1 LDAGHPHPVPG
12 TLCLTGWAVRGRPY
26 TAGVDTLPPPGAGP
40 GAPSDGSSDLLD
52 GLNDAQRA
60 AVLATDGPTL
70 IVAGAGSG
78 KTRVLTHRI
87 AHLVKDKRVPPTGI
101 LAITFTNKAA
111 REMRERLGGLVGPVV
126 KAMWVSTFHS
136 ACVRILRRS
145 GSHLGYKST
154 FTIYDEAD
162 AERLMRDVCRQLDY
176 DPKRLAPRS
185 LRNAV
190 SAAKDQLLGP
200 EAYADR
206 AFGWFDKKAA
216 EAYKLY
222 QRRLVESNAV
232 DFDDLIM
239 QVVRLFREHPDV
251 LAEYQARFR
260 YVLVDE
266 FQDTNVAQYELLK
279 LLCASHRNLSVV
291 GDGDQSI
298 YAFRGATVRNILD
311 FEADYPEANVI
322 LLEQNYR
329 STQTILSAANAVIAN
344 NLERK
349 PKNLWTAIGS
359 GSPIV
364 RYQAE
369 NEHDEAA
376 FVAGEVE
383 RLRDQGVGYGKV
395 VVFYRTNA
403 QSRVLEE
410 VFVKAGLPYKVVG
423 GVKFYDRRE
432 VKDLLA
438 YLRAVV
444 NPLDTVSLRRVLNV
458 PRRGIGET
466 SERAIDRFAAEE
478 GIPFS
483 EALARA
489 GEVPGL
495 GARQARAAGDFMAVL
510 DELRAGAEE
519 GRSPSVLVQDA
530 WTVSGLLR
538 ELEADTTI
546 EGQGRVENV
555 RELQSVAEEYE
566 LREPEGGLAGFLESI
581 ALVSDADQVES
592 GSSAVTLMT
601 LHTAKGLEYPVVF
614 IVGLEENVFPHVR
627 SIGEPRDLE
636 EERRLAYV
644 GITRAQERLY
654 LTSAWSRTLFGSTNY
669 NLPSRF
675 LKEVPEELVTVAAVE
690 GGRRPRPA
698 TSWGEAGTAFGSGRS
713 SLGSRPAPSFSQPAT
728 PAAQLAAGQRGAL
741 DLGLA
746 AGDAVV
752 HRQWGQGTVRAVSG
766 QGDRAMAE
774 VDFPGLG
781 RKRLL
786 LRYAPLSRP

>member
-1 LDAGHPHPVPG
+1 VDPSPAPDG
-12 TLCLTGWAVRGRPY
+12 T
-26 TAGVDTLPPPGAGP
+26 GASP
-40 GAPSDGSSDLLD
+40 DLLD
-52 GLNDAQRA
+52 GLNDAQRL
-60 AVLATDGPTL
+60 AVLATEGPTL

-87 AHLVKDKRVPPTGI
+87 AHLIKDRRVPPTAV

-111 REMRERLGGLVGPVV
+111 REMQDRLRQLVGPVV

-145 GSHLGYKST
+145 GSHLGYTST
-154 FTIYDEAD
+154 FSIYDEGD
-162 AERLMRDVCRQLDY
+162 AERLMAQVVRQLDY
-176 DPKRLAPRS
+176 DPKRLSARS
-185 LRNAV
+185 MRHGV
-190 SAAKDQLLGP
+190 SAAKDQLIDP
-200 EAYADR
+200 EMLADR
-206 AFGWFDKKAA
+206 AVGWFEKKVA
-216 EAYKLY
+216 EAYRLY
-222 QRRLVESNAV
+222 QRRLAESNAV

-239 QVVRLFREHPDV
+239 QTVRLFQEHPDV
-251 LAEYQARFR
+251 LADYQRRFR

-279 LLCASHRNLSVV
+279 LLAAEHRNLSVV

-359 GSPIV
+359 GNPIV

-376 FVAGEVE
+376 YVVEEVE
-383 RLRDQGVGYGKV
+383 RLHEAGLGYGKV

-403 QSRVLEE
+403 QSRPLEE
-410 VFVKAGLPYKVVG
+410 VFVKAGLPYKIVG

-438 YLRAVV
+438 YLKATV

-458 PRRGIGET
+458 PRRGIGDT
-466 SERAIDRFAAEE
+466 SERAIDRFATEE
-478 GIPFS
+478 GIPFGD
-483 EALARA
+483 ALRRA

-495 GARQARAAGDFMAVL
+495 GARQGRAVADFVAVL
-510 DELRAGAEE
+510 DELAAGVAE

-530 WTVSGLLR
+530 WTLSGLMR
-538 ELEADTTI
+538 ELEADTSI

-555 RELQSVAEEYE
+555 RELQSAAEEYE
-566 LREPEGGLAGFLESI
+566 LREGLEAEPTLAGFLESI
-581 ALVSDADQVES
+581 ALVTDADQVEA
-592 GSSAVTLMT
+592 GSQSVTLMT

-627 SIGEPRDLE
+627 SIGEPRELE

-644 GITRAQERLY
+644 GITRARERLY
-654 LTSAWSRTLFGSTNY
+654 LTNAWSRTLFGATSY

-675 LKEVPEELVTVAAVE
+675 LKEVPEELVSVAP
-690 GGRRPRPA
+690 GQGRASPSRALPA
-698 TSWGEAGTAFGSGRS
+698 SWGDSSPAFGAGRS
-713 SLGSRPAPSFSQPAT
+713 SFNARAHPPVSFDRQPT
-728 PAAQLAAGQRGAL
+728 PAERLAGRQRGAL

-746 AGDAVV
+746 PGDEVV
-752 HRQWGQGTVRAVSG
+752 HRQWGRGTVATISG
-766 QGDRAMAE
+766 QGERAMAE

-786 LRYAPLSRP
+786 LRYAPLTRP

>member
-1 LDAGHPHPVPG
+1 VDHSPAPDV
-12 TLCLTGWAVRGRPY
+12 TGASP
-26 TAGVDTLPPPGAGP
+26 
-40 GAPSDGSSDLLD
+40 DLLD
-52 GLNDAQRA
+52 GLNDAQRL
-60 AVLATDGPTL
+60 AVLATEGPTL

-87 AHLVKDKRVPPTGI
+87 AHLIKDKGVPPTSV

-111 REMRERLGGLVGPVV
+111 REMQERLRHLVGPVV

-145 GSHLGYKST
+145 GSHLGYTST
-154 FTIYDEAD
+154 FSIYDEGD
-162 AERLMRDVCRQLDY
+162 AERLMAQVVRQLDY
-176 DPKRLAPRS
+176 DPKRLPARVM
-185 LRNAV
+185 RHGV
-190 SAAKDQLLGP
+190 SAAKDQLIDP
-200 EAYADR
+200 EMLADR
-206 AFGWFDKKAA
+206 AIGWFEKKVA
-216 EAYKLY
+216 EAYRLY
-222 QRRLVESNAV
+222 QQRLVESNAV

-239 QVVRLFREHPDV
+239 QTVRLFREHPDV
-251 LAEYQARFR
+251 LADYQRRFR

-279 LLCASHRNLSVV
+279 LLAAEHRNLSVV

-311 FEADYPEANVI
+311 FESDYPEANVI

-349 PKNLWTAIGS
+349 PKNLWTAFGA
-359 GSPIV
+359 GNPIV

-376 FVAGEVE
+376 FVVEEVE
-383 RLRDQGVGYGKV
+383 RLHEHGLGYGSV

-403 QSRVLEE
+403 QSRPLEE
-410 VFVKAGLPYKVVG
+410 VFVKAGLPYKIVG

-438 YLRAVV
+438 YLKATV

-458 PRRGIGET
+458 PRRGIGDT
-466 SERAIDRFAAEE
+466 SERAIDRFATEE
-478 GIPFS
+478 EIPFG
-483 EALARA
+483 EALRRA

-495 GARQARAAGDFMAVL
+495 GARQVRAVADFVAVL
-510 DELRAGAEE
+510 DELAAGAEE

-530 WTVSGLLR
+530 WTLSGLMR
-538 ELEADTTI
+538 ELEADTSI

-555 RELQSVAEEYE
+555 RELQSAAEEYE
-566 LREPEGGLAGFLESI
+566 LREGLEAEPTLAGFLESI
-581 ALVSDADQVES
+581 ALVTDADQVEA
-592 GSSAVTLMT
+592 GSQSVTLMT

-614 IVGLEENVFPHVR
+614 IVGMEENVFPHVR
-627 SIGEPRDLE
+627 SIGEPRELE

-644 GITRAQERLY
+644 GITRARERLY
-654 LTSAWSRTLFGSTNY
+654 LTNAWSRTLFGATSY

-675 LKEVPEELVTVAAVE
+675 LKEVPEELVSVA
-690 GGRRPRPA
+690 PA
-698 TSWGEAGTAFGSGRS
+698 QAKAAAAGSGPASWGDSSPAFGAGRS
-713 SLGSRPAPSFSQPAT
+713 SFNARPGAPPVSFDRQPT
-728 PAAQLAAGQRGAL
+728 PAERLAGRQRGAL

-746 AGDAVV
+746 PGDEVV
-752 HRQWGQGTVRAVSG
+752 HRQWGRGTVATISG
-766 QGDRAMAE
+766 QGERAMAE

-786 LRYAPLSRP
+786 LRYAPLTRP

>member
-1 LDAGHPHPVPG
+1 MDTPPLRDDA
-12 TLCLTGWAVRGRPY
+12 
-26 TAGVDTLPPPGAGP
+26 AGP
-40 GAPSDGSSDLLD
+40 SDLLD
-52 GLNDAQRA
+52 GLNDAQRE

-78 KTRVLTHRI
+78 KTRVLTHRV
-87 AHLVKDKRVPPTGI
+87 AHLVNDLGVPPTAI

-111 REMRERLGGLVGPVV
+111 REMQERLRLLVGPVV
-126 KAMWVSTFHS
+126 KAMWVMTFHA

-145 GSHLGYKST
+145 GAPLGYRSN
-154 FTIYDEAD
+154 FSIYDESD
-162 AERLMRDVCRQLDY
+162 AERLMTAVCRQLDL
-176 DPKRLAPRS
+176 DPKRLAPRAV
-185 LRNAV
+185 RHAV
-190 SAAKDQLLGP
+190 SAAKDELRDPDG
-200 EAYADR
+200 YADI
-206 AFGWFDKKAA
+206 AMTWFDKKVA

-239 QVVRLFREHPDV
+239 QTVRLFREHPDV

-279 LLCASHRNLSVV
+279 LLTAESRNLSVV

-349 PKNLWTAIGS
+349 PKNLWTSVG
-359 GSPIV
+359 GGQPIV

-376 FVAGEVE
+376 WVVEEVE
-383 RLRDQGVGYGKV
+383 RLRAGGYDYGQV

-432 VKDLLA
+432 VKDLIA
-438 YLRAVV
+438 YLKATV

-458 PRRGIGET
+458 PRRGIGDT
-466 SERAIDRFAAEE
+466 SERTIERFASEAE
-478 GIPFS
+478 IPFG
-483 EALARA
+483 EALRRA
-489 GEVPGL
+489 GEIPGL
-495 GARQARAAGDFMAVL
+495 GSRQARGIADFNAVL
-510 DELRAGAEE
+510 DELRAGMEE
-519 GRSPSVLVQDA
+519 GRSPSVLVQEA
-530 WTVSGLLR
+530 WDLSGLMR
-538 ELEADTTI
+538 ELEADHSI
-546 EGQGRVENV
+546 EGEGRVENV

-581 ALVSDADQVES
+581 ALVSDADEVEEAS
-592 GSSAVTLMT
+592 QGITLMT

-644 GITRAQERLY
+644 GITRARERLY
-654 LTSAWSRTLFGSTNY
+654 LTNAWSRTLFGATNY

-675 LKEVPEELVTVAAVE
+675 LKEVPEELVRVASPSSTA
-690 GGRRPRPA
+690 GGFRRAASEWGDASPAFGAGRNTFGPRPA
-698 TSWGEAGTAFGSGRS
+698 ARP
-713 SLGSRPAPSFSQPAT
+713 PAPSFRRDPT
-728 PAAQLAAGQRGAL
+728 PAERLANQQRGSL
-741 DLGLA
+741 DLDLA
-746 AGDAVV
+746 PGDEVV
-752 HRQWGQGTVRAVSG
+752 HRQWGKGVVRALSG

-774 VDFPGLG
+774 VDFPNQG

-786 LRYAPLSRP
+786 LRYAPLSKP

>member
-1 LDAGHPHPVPG
+1 
-12 TLCLTGWAVRGRPY
+12 
-26 TAGVDTLPPPGAGP
+26 VDHSP
-40 GAPSDGSSDLLD
+40 APDVTGSSPDLLD
-52 GLNDAQRA
+52 GLNDAQRL
-60 AVLATDGPTL
+60 AVLATEGPTL

-87 AHLVKDKRVPPTGI
+87 AHLIKDKGVPPTSV

-111 REMRERLGGLVGPVV
+111 REMQERLRHLVGPVV

-145 GSHLGYKST
+145 GSHLGYTST
-154 FTIYDEAD
+154 FSIYDEGD
-162 AERLMRDVCRQLDY
+162 AERLMAQVVRQLDY
-176 DPKRLAPRS
+176 DPKRLPARAM
-185 LRNAV
+185 RHGV
-190 SAAKDQLLGP
+190 SAAKDQLIDP
-200 EAYADR
+200 EMLADR
-206 AFGWFDKKAA
+206 AIGWFEKKVA
-216 EAYKLY
+216 EAYRLY
-222 QRRLVESNAV
+222 QQRLVESNAV

-239 QVVRLFREHPDV
+239 QTVRLFREHPDV
-251 LAEYQARFR
+251 LADYQRRFR

-279 LLCASHRNLSVV
+279 LLAAEHRNLSVV

-311 FEADYPEANVI
+311 FESDYPEANVI

-349 PKNLWTAIGS
+349 PKNLWTAFGA
-359 GSPIV
+359 GNPIV

-376 FVAGEVE
+376 FVVEEVE
-383 RLRDQGVGYGKV
+383 RLHEHGLGYGSV

-403 QSRVLEE
+403 QSRPLEE
-410 VFVKAGLPYKVVG
+410 VFVKAGLPYKIVG

-438 YLRAVV
+438 YLKATV

-458 PRRGIGET
+458 PRRGIGDT
-466 SERAIDRFAAEE
+466 SERAIDRFATEE
-478 GIPFS
+478 EIPFG
-483 EALARA
+483 EALRRA

-495 GARQARAAGDFMAVL
+495 GARQVRAVADFVAVL
-510 DELRAGAEE
+510 DELAAGAEE

-530 WTVSGLLR
+530 WTLSGLMR
-538 ELEADTTI
+538 ELEADTSI

-555 RELQSVAEEYE
+555 RELQSAAEEYE
-566 LREPEGGLAGFLESI
+566 LREGLEAEPTLAGFLESI
-581 ALVSDADQVES
+581 ALVTDADQVEA
-592 GSSAVTLMT
+592 GSQSVTLMT

-614 IVGLEENVFPHVR
+614 IVGMEENVFPHVR
-627 SIGEPRDLE
+627 SIGEPRELE

-644 GITRAQERLY
+644 GITRARERLY
-654 LTSAWSRTLFGSTNY
+654 LTNAWSRTLFGATSY

-675 LKEVPEELVTVAAVE
+675 LKEVPEELVSVAPAQ
-690 GGRRPRPA
+690 GRASAARSLPA
-698 TSWGEAGTAFGSGRS
+698 GWGDASPAFGAGRS
-713 SLGSRPAPSFSQPAT
+713 SFNARPHPPVSFDRQPT
-728 PAAQLAAGQRGAL
+728 PAERLAGRQRGAL
-741 DLGLA
+741 DLGLTP
-746 AGDAVV
+746 GDEVV
-752 HRQWGQGTVRAVSG
+752 HRQWGRGTVAAVSG
-766 QGDRAMAE
+766 QGERAMAE

-786 LRYAPLSRP
+786 LRYAPLTRP

>member
-1 LDAGHPHPVPG
+1 VDPLPAPDG
-12 TLCLTGWAVRGRPY
+12 T
-26 TAGVDTLPPPGAGP
+26 GASP
-40 GAPSDGSSDLLD
+40 DLLD
-52 GLNDAQRA
+52 GLNDAQRL
-60 AVLATDGPTL
+60 AVLATEGPTL

-87 AHLVKDKRVPPTGI
+87 AHLIKDRRVPPTAV

-111 REMRERLGGLVGPVV
+111 REMQERLRQLVGPVV

-145 GSHLGYKST
+145 GSHLGYTSS
-154 FTIYDEAD
+154 FSIYDEGD
-162 AERLMRDVCRQLDY
+162 AERLMAQVVRQLDY
-176 DPKRLAPRS
+176 DPKRLSARS
-185 LRNAV
+185 MRHGV
-190 SAAKDQLLGP
+190 SAAKDQLIDP
-200 EAYADR
+200 EMLADR
-206 AFGWFDKKAA
+206 AVGWFEKKVA
-216 EAYKLY
+216 EAYRLY
-222 QRRLVESNAV
+222 QRRLAESNAV

-239 QVVRLFREHPDV
+239 QTVRLFQEHPDV
-251 LAEYQARFR
+251 LAEYQRRFR

-279 LLCASHRNLSVV
+279 LLAAEHRNLSVV

-359 GSPIV
+359 GNPIV

-376 FVAGEVE
+376 FVVEEVE
-383 RLRDQGVGYGKV
+383 RLHEAGLGYGKV

-403 QSRVLEE
+403 QSRPLEE
-410 VFVKAGLPYKVVG
+410 VFVKAGLPYKIVG

-438 YLRAVV
+438 YLKATV

-458 PRRGIGET
+458 PRRGIGDT
-466 SERAIDRFAAEE
+466 SERAIDRFATEE
-478 GIPFS
+478 GIPLGD
-483 EALARA
+483 ALRRA

-495 GARQARAAGDFMAVL
+495 GARQVRAVADFVAVL
-510 DELRAGAEE
+510 DELAAGVAE

-530 WTVSGLLR
+530 WTLSGLMR
-538 ELEADTTI
+538 ELEADTSI

-555 RELQSVAEEYE
+555 RELQSAAEEYE
-566 LREPEGGLAGFLESI
+566 LREGLEAEPTLAGFLESI
-581 ALVSDADQVES
+581 ALVTDADQVEA
-592 GSSAVTLMT
+592 GSQSVTLMT

-627 SIGEPRDLE
+627 SIGEPRELE

-644 GITRAQERLY
+644 GITRARERLY
-654 LTSAWSRTLFGSTNY
+654 LTNAWSRTLFGATSY

-675 LKEVPEELVTVAAVE
+675 LKEVPEELVSVAPAQ
-690 GGRRPRPA
+690 GRASAARSLPA
-698 TSWGEAGTAFGSGRS
+698 GWGDASPAFGAGRS
-713 SLGSRPAPSFSQPAT
+713 SFNARPHPPVSFDRQPT
-728 PAAQLAAGQRGAL
+728 PAERLAGRQRGAL
-741 DLGLA
+741 DLGLTP
-746 AGDAVV
+746 GDEVV
-752 HRQWGQGTVRAVSG
+752 HRQWGRGTVAAVSG
-766 QGDRAMAE
+766 QGERAMAE

-786 LRYAPLSRP
+786 LRYAPLTRP

>member
-1 LDAGHPHPVPG
+1 MDAS
-12 TLCLTGWAVRGRPY
+12 A
-26 TAGVDTLPPPGAGP
+26 LPEETQEDFHASPE
-40 GAPSDGSSDLLD
+40 LLD
-52 GLNDAQRA
+52 GLNDAQRQ
-60 AVLATDGPTL
+60 AVLASQGPTL

-78 KTRVLTHRI
+78 KTRVLTYRI
-87 AHLVKDKRVPPTGI
+87 AHLVRDRGVHPGSV

-111 REMRERLGGLVGPVV
+111 REMKDRLQSLVGGAI
-126 KAMWVSTFHS
+126 KLMWVSTFHS
-136 ACVRILRRS
+136 ACARILRRS
-145 GSHLGYKST
+145 GAPLGYSSN
-154 FTIYDEAD
+154 FTIYDESD
-162 AERLMRDVCRQLDY
+162 AERLMTQVCRELNY
-176 DPKRLAPRS
+176 DPKRLAPRAM
-185 LRNAV
+185 RHAV
-190 SAAKDQLLGP
+190 SSAKDELLGP
-200 EAYADR
+200 SEFADR
-206 AFGWFDKKAA
+206 AMTWFDKKVVD
-216 EAYKLY
+216 AYALY
-222 QRRLVESNAV
+222 QRRLEQANAV

-239 QVVRLFREHPDV
+239 QTVRLFREHPDV
-251 LAEYQARFR
+251 LAEYQRRFR

-279 LLCASHRNLSVV
+279 LLVASHRNLTVV

-311 FEADYPEANVI
+311 FEADFPDALVI

-349 PKNLWTAIGS
+349 PKNLWTVLGD
-359 GSPIV
+359 GHPIV

-376 FVAGEVE
+376 FVAEEVA
-383 RLRDQGVGYGKV
+383 RLRKQGYNPGQM

-458 PRRGIGET
+458 PRRGIGDT
-466 SERAIDRFAAEE
+466 SERAVERFAGEE
-478 GIPFS
+478 EIPFA
-483 EALARA
+483 EALRRA

-495 GARQARAAGDFMAVL
+495 GTRQQRGIADFLAVL
-510 DELRAGAEE
+510 DELRAGVDE
-519 GRSPSVLVQDA
+519 GRSPSVLVEQA
-530 WTVSGLLR
+530 WDLSGLMR
-538 ELEADTTI
+538 ELESDHSI
-546 EGQGRVENV
+546 EGEGRVENV

-566 LREPEGGLAGFLESI
+566 LREPEGGLSGFLESI
-581 ALVSDADQVES
+581 ALVSDADEVES
-592 GSSAVTLMT
+592 AGESITLMT

-614 IVGLEENVFPHVR
+614 IAGLEENVFPHVR
-627 SIGEPRDLE
+627 SVGEPRELE

-644 GITRAQERLY
+644 GITRARERLY
-654 LTSAWSRTLFGSTNY
+654 LTNAWSRTLFGGTSY

-675 LKEVPEELVTVAAVE
+675 LKEVPDELVTVASPESTAGRFRRAASE
-690 GGRRPRPA
+690 WGDASPAFGGGRATIGPRPGGRPPVGSFKRDS
-698 TSWGEAGTAFGSGRS
+698 TPGER
-713 SLGSRPAPSFSQPAT
+713 
-728 PAAQLAAGQRGAL
+728 LADQQRGAL
-741 DLGLA
+741 DLDLQP
-746 AGDAVV
+746 GDHVV
-752 HRQWGQGTVRAVSG
+752 HRQWGNGVVRAVSG
-766 QGDRAMAE
+766 QGDRALAE
-774 VDFPGLG
+774 VDFPGQG

-786 LRYAPLSRP
+786 LRYAPLTKV